1 MYEYDDYDYVEW
13 LGQGTVYVLSME
25 EETALPKKRHFWSL
39 RRKVQEEIFEEPKAS
54 TFGFGRVLDE

>member
-13 LGQGTVYVLSME
+13 LGMGTCYVLSDRSE
-25 EETALPKKRHFWSL
+25 SPIRKRHFWS
-39 RRKVQEEIFEEPKAS
+39 RKPKAPEIVFEIKPP